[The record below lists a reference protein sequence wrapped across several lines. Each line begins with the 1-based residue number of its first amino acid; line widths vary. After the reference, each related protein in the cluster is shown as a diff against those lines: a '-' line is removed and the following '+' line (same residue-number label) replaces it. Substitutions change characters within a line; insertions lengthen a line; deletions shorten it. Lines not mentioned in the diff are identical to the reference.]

1 MTRVPSVE
9 ASCPEVT
16 TVAGRLAE
24 FLRTRL
30 LTAAQVGLRAVREAL
45 ARLPKERSADGLAP
59 TAAAPAAADRSAT
72 PAASAT
78 EAAAAPAAVDALRT
92 FTPLPDSYGSERV
105 VLLARDPHCLFAYW
119 DVSEAR
125 RKRVRHDAASDNLRA
140 VLRAYDVTQVPFDA
154 APPNRFQ
161 DFPVHGDA
169 RSVYAYVGKPAAC
182 FVAEI
187 GYLRPDGAFFP
198 LARSQPI
205 WTPRTEQPGSAPGRW
220 MTVGWTERRDAGALV
235 PVDVARTPYRAG
247 APAGDT
253 AETARQA
260 PSSWPGP
267 APSSAQRGSWSL
279 VRGGRGNAASTDDSQ
294 APEA

>member
-1 MTRVPSVE
+1 MTRGPSVE
-9 ASCPEVT
+9 AGCPEVT
-16 TVAGRLAE
+16 TVAGRVTKLVRGGLLAAAQAG
-24 FLRTRL
+24 LRTLREV
-30 LTAAQVGLRAVREAL
+30 LT
-45 ARLPKERSADGLAP
+45 RLPKERGSAVAPPAAPPAARDAAATTATSGAEAGPP
-59 TAAAPAAADRSAT
+59 TATTD
-72 PAASAT
+72 
-78 EAAAAPAAVDALRT
+78 VLRT
-92 FTPLPDSYGSERV
+92 FTPLPQSYGSERV

-119 DVSEAR
+119 DVSAAR
-125 RKRVRHDAASDNLRA
+125 RKRVRQEAASENLRT

-154 APPNRFQ
+154 APPARFQ

-235 PVDVARTPYRAG
+235 PVDVAPTPAVAPG
-247 APAGDT
+247 ADT
-253 AETARQA
+253 ALAARRA

-267 APSSAQRGSWSL
+267 APSSVQRGSWSL
-279 VRGGRGNAASTDDSQ
+279 VRGGRASSTPDDGSHTSDD
-294 APEA
+294 A